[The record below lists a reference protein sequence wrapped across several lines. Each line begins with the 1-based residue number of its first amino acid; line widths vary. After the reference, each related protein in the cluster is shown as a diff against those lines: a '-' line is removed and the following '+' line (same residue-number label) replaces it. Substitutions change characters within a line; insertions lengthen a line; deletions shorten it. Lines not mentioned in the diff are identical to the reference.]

1 LTPLPVAT
9 NQPTNQMTTTF
20 STEQIETLRN
30 EYAKIERVGID
41 ALDKFRALFS
51 KCDDN
56 TLIALSKAK
65 INFVSKLA
73 INACV
78 RRNLI

>member
-1 LTPLPVAT
+1 
-9 NQPTNQMTTTF
+9 MTTTF
-20 STEQIETLRN
+20 SANQIETLRN

-41 ALDKFRALFS
+41 SLDKFRALFA
-51 KCDDN
+51 KCDDG
-56 TLIALSKAK
+56 TLLALSKAQIK
-65 INFVSKLA
+65 FISKLA